1 MSVENNNNDVDELI
15 GDITEV
21 IVSAGDMTLPK
32 KTFKKK
38 KKKKKQYKLNKKMVR
53 QRLLCDVERGE
64 IF

>member
-38 KKKKKQYKLNKKMVR
+38 KKKKQYKLYKKMVR